1 MKKFIAII
9 LAALVALSALAAC
22 GGGNNTSPSPS
33 GTDTGNGQQDG
44 LIDNVDG
51 EEPRGE
57 APPTESAE
65 APPSDSPRVAAD
77 REGNPITL
85 PEVIERVMIF
95 GPSNCELL
103 VDLGFGDAIVA
114 ADTYSGAIAG
124 LAPDLPLFDMA
135 APDVESIVALDPDVI
150 FVTGMVQ
157 AGGEDPYK
165 PLRDSGICVIYVPSS
180 SSIESI
186 KEDIRFVAAV
196 MGAQEG
202 GAALITKMETE
213 IAAIKAVG
221 DTITEKKTVYFELSA
236 APYMY
241 SFGSGVFLNEMI
253 EIVGAVNVL
262 ADQESWLSVA
272 DEAVLGANPDVILTS
287 VNYIDDPIGE
297 IKSRPG
303 WQTISAVA
311 AGDVY
316 YIDADASNRPNHNIV
331 KALREIALAVYPDKY
346 GA

>member
-1 MKKFIAII
+1 MKKLTAII
-9 LAALVALSALAAC
+9 LAAVIALTALAAC
-22 GGGNNTSPSPS
+22 GGGTK
-33 GTDTGNGQQDG
+33 
-44 LIDNVDG
+44 
-51 EEPRGE
+51 
-57 APPTESAE
+57 
-65 APPSDSPRVAAD
+65 PSDSAPVPPVEETAPASPASPAVTAD

-85 PEVIERVMIF
+85 PASIERVMVF

-103 VDLGFGDAIVA
+103 ADLGFGGKIVA
-114 ADTYSGAIAG
+114 ADTYSDGIEG
-124 LAPDLPLFDMA
+124 LAPELPLFDMA

-165 PLRDSGICVIYVPSS
+165 PLRDAGICVVYVPSS
-180 SSIESI
+180 TSIESI
-186 KEDIRFVAAV
+186 KDDIRFVSAV
-196 MGAQEG
+196 MGAEQG
-202 GAALITKMETE
+202 GDSLIASMEAE
-213 IAAIKAVG
+213 IASIKATG

-262 ADQESWLSVA
+262 ADQESWLAVA

-287 VNYIDDPIGE
+287 VNYIDDPVGE

-303 WQTISAVA
+303 WQAVA
-311 AGDVY
+311 AVANGDVY